1 MCEDKGALVAF
12 LYGEATDDE
21 RRAMEA
27 HLATCA
33 ACRDELAALGAV
45 RGQLG
50 EWAPPER
57 VLGFRIVGGD
67 AARAPRAW
75 WRAPAWGLAAAA
87 VLLLA
92 VSAAIAHVEVRYD
105 RQGFVVRTGWGAAVP
120 AAPVMAEA
128 APTPAAGAA
137 PWQGDLQALEARMR
151 KELAAASSGPT
162 APAAVTP
169 AAAKAPSAAD
179 DAALLRQVR
188 ALIEASEVRQQREL
202 ALRIAQVAR
211 DVDQQRRA
219 DWTRIQ
225 AGFGRLEDLTGAGM
239 VQQREMMNYLVRTS
253 QKTVR

>member
-12 LYGEATDDE
+12 LYGEVTDDE

-33 ACRDELAALGAV
+33 ACRDELAALGAL

-105 RQGFVVRTGWGAAVP
+105 RQGFVGTHRLGRGR
-120 AAPVMAEA
+120 
-128 APTPAAGAA
+128 AG
-137 PWQGDLQALEARMR
+137 G
-151 KELAAASSGPT
+151 
-162 APAAVTP
+162 
-169 AAAKAPSAAD
+169 
-179 DAALLRQVR
+179 
-188 ALIEASEVRQQREL
+188 
-202 ALRIAQVAR
+202 AR
-211 DVDQQRRA
+211 DGRGRA
-219 DWTRIQ
+219 D
-225 AGFGRLEDLTGAGM
+225 AGRRRGALAGRPAGP
-239 VQQREMMNYLVRTS
+239 RSAHAEGVR
-253 QKTVR
+253 RRRPRGRPRRRR